1 MKNTS
6 FLNLVLL
13 VGLLSSNVM
22 AKNNSDGFVGPYLAA
37 KHAISHSNFNTAS
50 NYYEKVLDKD
60 PTNLTLL
67 GEALFSSIGQGDFK
81 NAEKIAK
88 HYVLIGGKSTASNLI
103 LDANLIIKGDFRS
116 VLMNINRSGRANPLT
131 DRLVKAWALIGKGEM
146 TQAKLEFNKISKNIN
161 FQQQARY
168 HEALAVAMV
177 GDFEEAEKIFSGQK
191 YGVIDLDVRGVEAYA
206 QILIQV
212 NKKKLALELIE
223 DELSK
228 SFNPHFPL
236 IDLKNKIQEDLL
248 IDYDFITNPKQGIAE
263 VYLTIAKLLKNK
275 IEHNQ
280 VLLLSR
286 IAEYL
291 RPEYPTI
298 VLQVANVLE
307 NLQQYDL
314 ALDSYSSVNP
324 KNPNY
329 LLAEL
334 GRAKNLALLNRE
346 SESIEV
352 LKSLSKSHYDNVV
365 VHSSLGNMLR
375 ETDRDIEA
383 LEAYSTAINLANLRN
398 QPRWPIYFYRGILYE
413 KQKNF
418 VKMESDFREALKIS
432 PNQPDV
438 LNFLGYALVEQRKK
452 LPEALQMI
460 KMAVS
465 EKPKSGYIIDSLGWV
480 FYRLSKYELAIE
492 PMERAVEL
500 LPVDPII
507 NDHLGDV
514 YWKVGRKREAKFQ
527 WKRSLSFFPNE
538 VDAERIRQKL
548 KLGLD
553 AVLETEKFIET
564 KFEND

>member
-1 MKNTS
+1 M
-6 FLNLVLL
+6 
-13 VGLLSSNVM
+13 
-22 AKNNSDGFVGPYLAA
+22 
-37 KHAISHSNFNTAS
+37 
-50 NYYEKVLDKD
+50 
-60 PTNLTLL
+60 
-67 GEALFSSIGQGDFK
+67 
-81 NAEKIAK
+81 
-88 HYVLIGGKSTASNLI
+88 
-103 LDANLIIKGDFRS
+103 
-116 VLMNINRSGRANPLT
+116 
-131 DRLVKAWALIGKGEM
+131 
-146 TQAKLEFNKISKNIN
+146 
-161 FQQQARY
+161 
-168 HEALAVAMV
+168 
-177 GDFEEAEKIFSGQK
+177 
-191 YGVIDLDVRGVEAYA
+191 
-206 QILIQV
+206 
-212 NKKKLALELIE
+212 
-223 DELSK
+223 
-228 SFNPHFPL
+228 
-236 IDLKNKIQEDLL
+236 KNKIQEDLL
-248 IDYDFITNPKQGIAE
+248 IEYDFITNPKQGIAE